1 MKTFFQFGSFETSP
15 VLGAELTVTQEL
27 DNGVLKKAT
36 GEERYAYRPLV
47 NPEAGA
53 TVKVS
58 YTLTLQGSSA
68 GSVPG
73 VLTLLSTVYFYVFTN
88 KQQTFLF
95 VDYYLILLTMQDCHF
110 CYA

>member
-1 MKTFFQFGSFETSP
+1 MNIFQFGSFETSP
-15 VLGAELTVTQEL
+15 ILGAQLTVTQEL

-36 GEERYAYRPLV
+36 GEELYAYRPLV

-73 VLTLLSTVYFYVFTN
+73 MSTLLSTISSFMLFFEIIFVYN
-88 KQQTFLF
+88 KL
-95 VDYYLILLTMQDCHF
+95 
-110 CYA
+110 

>member
-1 MKTFFQFGSFETSP
+1 MKIFQFGSFETSP
-15 VLGAELTVTQEL
+15 ILGAQLTVTQEL
-27 DNGVLKKAT
+27 ENGVLKKAT
-36 GEERYAYRPLV
+36 GEELYAYRPLV

-73 VLTLLSTVYFYVFTN
+73 ISTLLSNIYSFMLFIIIVVYN
-88 KQQTFLF
+88 KL
-95 VDYYLILLTMQDCHF
+95 
-110 CYA
+110 

>member
-1 MKTFFQFGSFETSP
+1 MTIFQFGSFETSP
-15 VLGAELTVTQEL
+15 ILGAQLTVTQEL

-36 GEERYAYRPLV
+36 GEELYAYRPLV

-73 VLTLLSTVYFYVFTN
+73 MSTFLSTVYYVV
-88 KQQTFLF
+88 FLK
-95 VDYYLILLTMQDCHF
+95 
-110 CYA
+110 